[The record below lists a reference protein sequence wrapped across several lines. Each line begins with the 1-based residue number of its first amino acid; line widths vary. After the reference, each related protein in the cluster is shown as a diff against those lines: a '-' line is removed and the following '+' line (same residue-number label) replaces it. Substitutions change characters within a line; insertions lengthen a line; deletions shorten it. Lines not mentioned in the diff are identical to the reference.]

1 MSGSGSGYSGSNP
14 RPRPP
19 GPRPSPVKIITPDGE
34 THAVSAQ
41 EFKHRAPPDLPT
53 PEKTAALAEEMNPSE
68 VVSLELLE
76 EQTMR
81 TLYRN
86 MRHAEKLSERTAAA
100 LGAIKFMAIKY
111 KLGPEFGADLD
122 HVPTE

>member
-1 MSGSGSGYSGSNP
+1 MSGSGYSGS
-14 RPRPP
+14 RPRPPAP
-19 GPRPSPVKIITPDGE
+19 GPRPSPVKVISDGE
-34 THAVSAQ
+34 AHVVSAH

-53 PEKTAALAEEMNPSE
+53 PEKTAELAEEMNPGE

-86 MRHAEKLSERTAAA
+86 MRTAEKLSERTAAA

-122 HVPTE
+122 HAPTE